1 MERKKHEAN
10 IPLSE
15 GSHKKSSKYSLLKEW
30 SKNTCDAHQAGSAT
44 RKINAINHLLENL
57 GYRT

>member
-30 SKNTCDAHQAGSAT
+30 SKNTCDAHQAGSAAMKLNT
-44 RKINAINHLLENL
+44 INQLLENRE
-57 GYRT
+57 YRT